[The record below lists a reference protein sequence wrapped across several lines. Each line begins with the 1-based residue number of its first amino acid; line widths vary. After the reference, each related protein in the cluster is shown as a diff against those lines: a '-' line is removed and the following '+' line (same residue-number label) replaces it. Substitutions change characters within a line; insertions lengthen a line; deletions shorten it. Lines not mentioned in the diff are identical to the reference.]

1 MNTDTGA
8 ECRTTNNLNKPNKDR
23 TTTDTVLSTAVPGLP
38 ALNLSKTLTSQQE
51 QLEIYRRLLEAL
63 AASEQESAAIYPE
76 LSKSLL
82 GHAGA
87 LSRLKDDLHD
97 VFARIR
103 ALKVQFQS
111 EYPDIF
117 DYVQS
122 LHVKELD
129 DDDDND

>member
-1 MNTDTGA
+1 MNTDGA
-8 ECRTTNNLNKPNKDR
+8 GKSCTTNNTNKLNKGSK
-23 TTTDTVLSTAVPGLP
+23 TADTELSTAVPGLP
-38 ALNLSKTLTSQQE
+38 ALELSKTLTSQQK
-51 QLEIYRRLLEAL
+51 QLEIYRGLLETL

-82 GHAGA
+82 GHVGA
-87 LSRLKDDLHD
+87 LNRLKDDLHD

-103 ALKVQFQS
+103 ALKLQFQS
-111 EYPDIF
+111 EYPDVF